1 VCNFVLRDIGAGV
14 FNMGDEMNDWTP
26 EAASENAAMV
36 ILATVVTD
44 QERDEFLA
52 WYKPEQWLGIHR
64 AVAAFISTK
73 YAARAPQSGWE
84 QDAKR
89 YRWIRDTCNGCPA
102 DAEFWPAIALY
113 ELKGQSDD
121 DFTSHQNLDAAI
133 DAAIAAAPSPITG
146 DSNE

>member
-1 VCNFVLRDIGAGV
+1 
-14 FNMGDEMNDWTP
+14 MTKDEAIDT
-26 EAASENAAMV
+26 
-36 ILATVVTD
+36 I
-44 QERDEFLA
+44 
-52 WYKPEQWLGIHR
+52 R
-64 AVAAFISTK
+64 AVMARHGLQCRDLADDL
-73 YAARAPQSGWE
+73 AGCVARAPQAGWE